1 MAVVVGTRPEAIKLA
16 PVVHV
21 ARHEAV
27 DPVVFSTGQ
36 HLEMAQEA
44 LSMFGVVPDRQ
55 LRIGQPA
62 NGPTGL
68 LAAGVAELGAEI
80 GVGEFTGCWCRAIPP
95 RPRGSLGRDGPQRAG
110 RSPGGRA
117 SFKDVNHPF
126 PEEHHRK
133 AITAVARLHL
143 APTPEAQAH
152 LLHEGVA
159 AVDAPVVGNTV
170 IDALLVDA

>member
-1 MAVVVGTRPEAIKLA
+1 MRVAVVVGTRPEAIKLA

-21 ARHEAV
+21 LREQRGA

-80 GVGEFTGCWCRAIPP
+80 GVGEFDWVLVQGDTTSA
-95 RPRGSLGRDGPQRAG
+95 LAG
-110 RSPGGRA
+110 ALAGMAHNVPVAHLEAGLRSG
-117 SFKDVNHPF
+117 DVNHPF

-143 APTPEAQAH
+143 AHQIGRAH
-152 LLHEGVA
+152 V
-159 AVDAPVVGNTV
+159 
-170 IDALLVDA
+170 